1 MKLIV
6 ALSMKF
12 KQCSISSILS
22 SVYCLKDVLVHEICS
37 KALLS
42 VFERMKYKT
51 FLYSLLE
58 TVLEKPLINADVQGY
73 KVEKC
78 I

>member
-12 KQCSISSILS
+12 KQYSISSILS
-22 SVYCLKDVLVHEICS
+22 SVYCLKDVLVQEICS

-42 VFERMKYKT
+42 IFERMKYKT

-58 TVLEKPLINADVQGY
+58 TVLEKPLIHADVQGY